1 VKQVSIKAGDT
12 VMEDSSK
19 LCSDDFARIVAR
31 IRDLTGIV
39 IQDHRTEMVRA
50 RISERVSRLGFK
62 NFPSYLDFLDGP
74 EGHSEQES
82 FCNALTTNLTSF
94 FREHHHFD
102 HFSHELSRLVGANAK
117 KARIWS
123 AGCSTGEEAYSI
135 ALLLLRAGVRAAI
148 PDTKVLATDIDS
160 NVLKI
165 AKRSSYRLSKLSELS
180 VCNGRKLV
188 NIEGEEFRFNEDVRD
203 LIAFKSLNLQDSWPM
218 RGKFDVIFCRNVLI
232 YFSAETK
239 ANLICRFEKM
249 LKPNGVLYLG
259 HSENLLGDHPKL
271 TNEGP
276 TTYRKLSG

>member
-1 VKQVSIKAGDT
+1 
-12 VMEDSSK
+12 
-19 LCSDDFARIVAR
+19 
-31 IRDLTGIV
+31 
-39 IQDHRTEMVRA
+39 
-50 RISERVSRLGFK
+50 
-62 NFPSYLDFLDGP
+62 
-74 EGHSEQES
+74 
-82 FCNALTTNLTSF
+82 
-94 FREHHHFD
+94 
-102 HFSHELSRLVGANAK
+102 
-117 KARIWS
+117 
-123 AGCSTGEEAYSI
+123 
-135 ALLLLRAGVRAAI
+135 
-148 PDTKVLATDIDS
+148 
-160 NVLKI
+160 
-165 AKRSSYRLSKLSELS
+165 
-180 VCNGRKLV
+180 LV